1 MGDLG
6 NLFSPV
12 SNKER
17 ESFGFAGTGRAD
29 DIAVEGVGGI
39 DEGRGDWGRGI
50 LEGKREGKYIYVC
63 ISI

>member
-1 MGDLG
+1 MGLG

-50 LEGKREGKYIYVC
+50 LEGKREGK
-63 ISI
+63 